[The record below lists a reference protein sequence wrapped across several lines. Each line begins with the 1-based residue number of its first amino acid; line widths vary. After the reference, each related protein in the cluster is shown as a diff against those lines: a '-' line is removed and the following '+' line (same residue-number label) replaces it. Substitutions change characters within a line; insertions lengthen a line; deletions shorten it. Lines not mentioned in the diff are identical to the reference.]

1 MTEAE
6 LWQLFF
12 AANERVGD
20 TFSGLLS
27 VTFAYL
33 ATAYF
38 IGKRLS
44 SFQTL
49 VVSFLY
55 VYAAGLLAVSS
66 ATLLNRQ
73 LEFRVLLLELNPSRF
88 FLLDTGF
95 LWIYTVLLVMSI
107 PVSLFF
113 MWQIRRNPE
122 LGAGLSGRDSP

>member
-88 FLLDTGF
+88 FPCSTPASSG
-95 LWIYTVLLVMSI
+95 SI
-107 PVSLFF
+107 RCCS
-113 MWQIRRNPE
+113 
-122 LGAGLSGRDSP
+122 

>member
-20 TFSGLLS
+20 TFSGLLT

-38 IGKRLS
+38 VGKRLS
-44 SFQTL
+44 AFQTL

-66 ATLLNRQ
+66 STLLNRQ
-73 LEFRVLLLELNPSRF
+73 LEFGVLLQELNPDRF
-88 FLLDTGF
+88 FLIGMGLM
-95 LWIYTVLLVMSI
+95 LVYTVLLALSI

-113 MWQIRRNPE
+113 MWQIRRNPA
-122 LGAGLSGRDSP
+122 LGAGSA